1 VASIGVRLRTEN
13 VRHRRGAPQTALDL
27 DQDRSPTIVDDRKWM
42 PLSHRRVGFDAAKHW
57 GQLMRKMLLGM
68 SILVLLSASAVAED
82 KMVVDMGKLTCRE
95 LTKLGFQDF
104 AGITMWLS
112 GYYNATVRSTVVD
125 LNEFAQAAKT
135 VKDFCQTSPQSTVM
149 SAAERALGIKMPRPR

>member
-1 VASIGVRLRTEN
+1 MRRL
-13 VRHRRGAPQTALDL
+13 
-27 DQDRSPTIVDDRKWM
+27 
-42 PLSHRRVGFDAAKHW
+42 
-57 GQLMRKMLLGM
+57 LLAI
-68 SILVLLSASAVAED
+68 SILVSSSAAATAED

-125 LNEFAQAAKT
+125 CNEFAQAAKT
-135 VKDFCQTSPQSTVM
+135 VKDFCKTSPQSTVM